1 MTQRPLPAKAQAG
14 LYALLALALISS
26 LSFLLDSIKYFRMNG
41 TELTGSSGYIVRF
54 DALRKELPTFGK
66 VGYWSN
72 ADQDPGDLE
81 FHLTQFA
88 LAPTLLEKTTSHQ
101 LVVGNIAKDPKPE
114 ELQAMGLTLVKDY
127 GLGVVL
133 YRRNR

>member
-1 MTQRPLPAKAQAG
+1 MHQRPLPAKAQAG

-26 LSFLLDSIKYFRMNG
+26 LSFLLDSIQYFRING
-41 TELTGSSGYIVRF
+41 TELSGSSGYIVRF
-54 DALRKELPTFGK
+54 DALRKDLPTSGK

-81 FHLTQFA
+81 FHLTQYA
-88 LAPTLLEKTTSHQ
+88 LAPVVLDKTGAHPF
-101 LVVGNIAKDPKPE
+101 VVGNIAKDPKPE
-114 ELQAMGLTLVKDY
+114 ELQAKGLALVKDY

-133 YRRNR
+133 YRRVR